1 MLFTNYHSKGIF
13 GTPDEIYEVYD
24 NSLVLTA
31 ATNNQLMVTG
41 AAGYQVVL
49 LSFDVNSV
57 GAASSIAIK
66 DASAGT
72 IKKRIFVPAN
82 TVAQPN
88 VIFPLSIAPGYVRT
102 TSGNGLYVD
111 CGAVSVNLNFQH
123 MFIRG

>member
-1 MLFTNYHSKGIF
+1 MLFTNYFADGLSS
-13 GTPDEIYEVYD
+13 TNDEVCEIYD

-41 AAGYQVVL
+41 AAGFRIVL
-49 LSFDVNSV
+49 LSFDVNST

-82 TVAQPN
+82 TGAQPN
-88 VIFPLSIAPGYVRT
+88 VVFPLSIAPGHVRAAP
-102 TSGNGLYVD
+102 GNGLYVD
-111 CGAVSVNLNFQH
+111 CGAISVNLNFQH
-123 MFIRG
+123 MFVRV